1 MFYNVHTD
9 GKWLVLFELEL
20 ALCDVGVRLG
30 GEVINHQVVQWYYL
44 TTNPTSD
51 INNTTIDLVVLLR
64 RYSITVLK
72 SVLLCKYDQV

>member
-30 GEVINHQVVQWYYL
+30 GEVINHQVVQ
-44 TTNPTSD
+44 
-51 INNTTIDLVVLLR
+51 LR
-64 RYSITVLK
+64 RYSIAVLK
-72 SVLLCKYDQV
+72 SEIM